1 MHEKTDLSVKLNLL
15 QRGYIKSGYT
25 LHHKHSA
32 LQQHVLN
39 KEFKMHATKTGK
51 GLLIQ

>member
-15 QRGYIKSGYT
+15 LRGYIKSCYT

-32 LQQHVLN
+32 LQQHLLN
-39 KEFKMHATKTGK
+39 KEFKVHATKTGK
-51 GLLIQ
+51 G